1 MNIKIPEKFEVY
13 TSEYIQIQTKL
24 NLYIAKY
31 GCSLVL
37 SHLDSIPLRMLKRD
51 GKLLGAYIENKV
63 CEEYK
68 ITRYDLLESACRHN
82 ITEARQLLCV
92 FAEKYLQM
100 SRTDISLLFNKS
112 RHFTKR
118 MIGSFQHRLEENHS
132 YDKKLIDR
140 FRRLD
145 AIIGSYVDFK
155 PIVKNVS

>member
-1 MNIKIPEKFEVY
+1 MKIPEKFEVY
-13 TSEYIQIQTKL
+13 SSEYIQIQTKL
-24 NLYIAKY
+24 NLYIAKF
-31 GCSLVL
+31 GCQLV
-37 SHLDSIPLRMLKRD
+37 SSYLDSIPLRMLKRD

-132 YDKKLIDR
+132 YDKKLIER
-140 FRRLD
+140 YRRLD

-155 PIVKNVS
+155 PIVKNVP